1 MALKLNNRADGFGYL
16 YGQYTT
22 PSGERYRVDIMPPK
36 SHWQGDLMPMA
47 NPPHETDWVIYCDG
61 DELARVRNEDD
72 IDRVIVQQLAIAKP

>member
-1 MALKLNNRADGFGYL
+1 M
-16 YGQYTT
+16 
-22 PSGERYRVDIMPPK
+22 DIMPPK
-36 SHWQGDLMPMA
+36 SYWQGDLMPTA